1 MFSARVRFSFVLFY
15 MWVCLQFSAGS
26 DYPLFS
32 LSARQLNMVS
42 HLGEASGFLWSG
54 CLSSCLWSCLFQA
67 MCSYHSDQMS
77 HTIAW
82 PRSCLVG
89 FPLVQGFAHALS
101 QHGLVWLDIKF
112 HGEVLTQPGWQCGHS
127 QVCQPAPNKPSSIP
141 IILYFQNAA
150 SLNFGSPVTA
160 QKPNIGSILF
170 MSASERDLCVYS
182 AHCLTI
188 ATEYW
193 KSVPC
198 TPSQTFMFGPNTN
211 FCVSTELCSAVFR
224 KHIQDTLHCIC
235 VSPIA

>member
-1 MFSARVRFSFVLFY
+1 

-42 HLGEASGFLWSG
+42 DLGEATGFLWSG
-54 CLSSCLWSCLFQA
+54 CLSSCLWKFLLWSCLFQA

-89 FPLVQGFAHALS
+89 SDFHLS
-101 QHGLVWLDIKF
+101 KGLPTPSHSMAWCGWISSSTVRCWHNLGDNVDIRK
-112 HGEVLTQPGWQCGHS
+112 C
-127 QVCQPAPNKPSSIP
+127 
-141 IILYFQNAA
+141 A
-150 SLNFGSPVTA
+150 SLLPTSHLPSRSDYIFKMLLLSSLDLLSRHRN
-160 QKPNIGSILF
+160 QI
-170 MSASERDLCVYS
+170 SAPSCSCQRSERDLCVYS

-211 FCVSTELCSAVFR
+211 FRVSTELCSAVFR